1 MNIMINSE
9 EAAKAAKDAR
19 LSLGGA
25 VQVCIK
31 KKNGV
36 TLGQFITCEGNSQ
49 THTPFRC
56 ELDDDEAEFI
66 TGPELLHII
75 STMADMG
82 DIIQISGE
90 GTESIMVACGGSN
103 VMLAL
108 KQEMKLFVVKNDEST
123 ISVKMGVPE
132 LRDAVAYGGY
142 CPSRDD
148 SHGLKNVVEL
158 KFSFGT
164 GEAGTQKQFLC
175 VQTTDFYKGA
185 RMVTEIKD
193 SMQMEEGRPKKAAG
207 EKTYALDCAKVQAMA
222 GMLLGEEVDIFL
234 NEGQAVFINSGRIFI
249 FRAFEKN
256 YPDLS
261 NTFKALKGTTQI
273 EVNAADV
280 KRAAD
285 LISVVCNT
293 DEQPVVLMQEKEM
306 LVLADEKRKSVNKI
320 PAKIAGEIG
329 GKIGLKKENLTVGL
343 MKASSEK
350 VRLLIGGAKSPFFI
364 NGDKHEGI
372 YFAAP
377 VLLKKETGNGE
388 KEQEE

>member
-31 KKNGV
+31 KKDGV
-36 TLGQFITCEGNSQ
+36 ALGQFITCEGNSQ

-56 ELDDDEAEFI
+56 ELDDNEAEFI
-66 TGPELLHII
+66 TGPELLNTIVM
-75 STMADMG
+75 MADMG
-82 DIIQISGE
+82 DIIQISGN
-90 GTESIMVACGGSN
+90 GAESIGITCGGSN
-103 VMLAL
+103 IALGL
-108 KQEMKLFVVKNDEST
+108 KQEIKLFVVRNDTST
-123 ISVKMGVPE
+123 ISVKMSVSE
-132 LRDAVAYGGY
+132 FQDTITYGGY
-142 CPSRDD
+142 CPSKDD
-148 SHGLKNVVEL
+148 SHGLKNVIEL
-158 KFSFGT
+158 RFKFGT
-164 GEAGTQKQFLC
+164 DSSDTQKQFLC

-193 SMQMEEGRPKKAAG
+193 SMQMKDGNPQKAAG
-207 EKTYALDCAKVQAMA
+207 EKTYALDCTKVQAMA

-249 FRAFEKN
+249 FRAFEKE

-261 NTFKALKGTTQI
+261 NAFKRREETVEI

-285 LISVVCNT
+285 LVSVVCNT
-293 DEQPVVLMQEKEM
+293 DEQPIVLIQEKGM
-306 LVLADEKRKSVNKI
+306 LVLTDEKGKSVNRI
-320 PAKIAGEIG
+320 TAKIAGEIG
-329 GKIGLKKENLTVGL
+329 GKFGLKKENLIIGL
-343 MKASSEK
+343 LKASSEK
-350 VRLLIGGAKSPFFI
+350 VRILISGAKSPFFI

-377 VLLKKETGNGE
+377 VLLKKETGNEG